1 MSNNLIL
8 LLIIFICSWAWAQEQ
23 ENALDLSRHPH
34 WLKLLHYTHHQSDI
48 NSKEFFL
55 AKDGASNPES
65 ELKATIDALNKSPEV
80 SCRYPARRM
89 WLEKMGMS
97 FPAQKCPE
105 YDVWTRGH
113 GVKSISL
120 IFASGFL
127 GNPASYFGH
136 PLLKFNFKDDR
147 SPLDLLDTAINYGA
161 FTPPDVGP
169 LPYAIFGLF
178 GGYDAGFTSADFFF
192 HKNNYSELEL
202 RDLWEYELSLSPDQ
216 VDELVAHVWE
226 MQNAK
231 ITYYFLSDN
240 CAYRMGELLELIIDQ
255 KFMSKNI
262 RFAIPSALFHKL
274 HEYGLVKEVKLIK
287 SRQTRMREKVL
298 SLNQEER
305 RQLKLIS
312 TDIDHVKSDE
322 FLSLNEAHRSRTLE
336 AALDY
341 FSYRLVTDETDEL
354 KHAKRSVLQ
363 ERISLPP
370 GKTIWKDQPQR
381 PPHETQRPILTQFGA
396 FYSEKF
402 GNAGSFRLRPAL
414 YDIVSPDTGRPP
426 FSSLSIMDVEL
437 NASDERLWLK
447 SFNLISVETLNM
459 SKTGLKGDGGFAW
472 RFKVGADQVNL
483 ACNTCT
489 VPRGEVGVGKALE
502 ISKWLVIY
510 GMIDPRI
517 QSQYQGSGFLSLTPS
532 LSALITVSDD
542 FRINAVAGRR
552 FYFNSDH
559 TAESMYLVEGRL
571 GSSRTWDLRVNY
583 QEHIDRRYGVGVG
596 FYW

>member
-1 MSNNLIL
+1 MSNYLKL
-8 LLIIFICSWAWAQEQ
+8 LLILCYCSWAFAQEQ
-23 ENALDLSRHPH
+23 KHSSKLSDHPH
-34 WLKLLHYTHHQSDI
+34 WLKLLHFSGNNSDI
-48 NSKEFFL
+48 SSKDFFL
-55 AKDGASNPES
+55 AQDGATNPAA
-65 ELKATIDALNKSPEV
+65 ELSATVEGLQSSPEI

-97 FPAQKCPE
+97 FPVQKCPD
-105 YDVWTRGH
+105 YDGWTRGH

-202 RDLWEYELSLSPDQ
+202 RDLWEYELSLSQEQ

-226 MQNAK
+226 MQKAK
-231 ITYYFLSDN
+231 ITYYFFSDN
-240 CAYRMGELLELIIDQ
+240 CAYRMGDLLELVVD
-255 KFMSKNI
+255 KEMVSKNMP
-262 RFAIPSALFHKL
+262 FAIPSALFHKL
-274 HEYGLVKEVKLIK
+274 HEYHLVKDIKLIK
-287 SRQTRMREKVL
+287 SRQTRMREKVM
-298 SLNQEER
+298 SLNREER

-312 TDIDHVKSDE
+312 KNVDHVNSEE
-322 FLSLNEAHRSRTLE
+322 FKSLNESERSRILE

-341 FSYRLVTDETDEL
+341 FSYRLVMDDTDEL
-354 KHAKRSVLQ
+354 KADKKKMLQ
-363 ERISLPP
+363 ERIKLPP
-370 GKTIWKDQPQR
+370 GKVEWKEIPQR
-381 PPHETQRPILTQFGA
+381 PPHEAQRPILTQFGT

-402 GNAGSFRLRPAL
+402 GNAGSLRLRPAF
-414 YDIVSPDTGRPP
+414 YDLVAPDTARPP
-426 FSSLSIMDVEL
+426 LSSLSIMDIEL
-437 NASDERLWLK
+437 NATDDRLWLK
-447 SFNLISVETLNM
+447 SFNLISVETLNL

-472 RFKVGADQVNL
+472 RFNLGADQVNL

-489 VPRGEVGVGKALE
+489 VPRGEFGVGKAWE
-502 ISKWLVIY
+502 FSKWLVMY
-510 GMIDPRI
+510 AMIDPRV
-517 QSQYQGSGFLSLTPS
+517 QSEYQGSGFLSVRPN
-532 LSALITVSDD
+532 LSALITISDD

-552 FYFNSDH
+552 FYFNSEH
-559 TAESMYLVEGRL
+559 TAENLYLVEGRL
-571 GSSRTWDLRVNY
+571 GSSRTWDLRINY